1 MSELISANQLS
12 DLSVLLEKMRQ
23 PYLVEYAY
31 PTSSLAKKLGFE
43 GEGCWYVSAL
53 VDGKTTNPAAWLRKV
68 SPRRSLL
75 NRSATTSL
83 GGSHDT
89 R

>member
-1 MSELISANQLS
+1 MTKLTSDNQLS
-12 DLSVLLEKMRQ
+12 DLSSLLKKMRQ
-23 PYLVEYAY
+23 TYLVEYAY

-75 NRSATTSL
+75 SRSATISL
-83 GGSHDT
+83 VGSH
-89 R
+89 